1 MIMDQEI
8 TPITD
13 SENKSKP
20 INVLAIDQTLRKY
33 RMKQPFKILT
43 DIWGVLIPYQFRT
56 ELYRYIDEHL
66 YDYILVNYHKPEVY
80 SFIVDLV
87 RRTMEDRTK
96 YPQMPMIGLD
106 DCCDDQQTKVR
117 TICENLQYRRMQT
130 ADSLLNDGIDTIYN
144 QVWSEGYRTK
154 QLRPP
159 LFSDVMRNFAKW
171 HTDPYYI
178 KIYTFAS
185 GPIDSQRLFLSASTE
200 GDVTQY
206 LISGFDAHSYYKY
219 DWTKFQAVIASLG
232 ERIPANLFYFTDSP
246 TKGRSAARAGITTF
260 IIKREGNRKYRP
272 KDLELF
278 TTIDSLD
285 QFDFV
290 PLDHCGC

>member
-1 MIMDQEI
+1 
-8 TPITD
+8 
-13 SENKSKP
+13 
-20 INVLAIDQTLRKY
+20 
-33 RMKQPFKILT
+33 
-43 DIWGVLIPYQFRT
+43 
-56 ELYRYIDEHL
+56 
-66 YDYILVNYHKPEVY
+66 
-80 SFIVDLV
+80 
-87 RRTMEDRTK
+87 MEDRTK

-185 GPIDSQRLFLSASTE
+185 GPIDSQ
-200 GDVTQY
+200 
-206 LISGFDAHSYYKY
+206 SGFDAHSYYKY

-246 TKGRSAARAGITTF
+246 TKGRSAARAG
-260 IIKREGNRKYRP
+260 NRKYRP